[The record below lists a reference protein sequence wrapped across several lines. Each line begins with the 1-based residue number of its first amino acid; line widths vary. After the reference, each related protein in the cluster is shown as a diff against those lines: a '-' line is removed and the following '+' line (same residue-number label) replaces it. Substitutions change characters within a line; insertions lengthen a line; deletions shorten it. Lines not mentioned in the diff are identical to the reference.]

1 MAKKGEKYSEEFKS
15 DAVRMMR
22 NRGDR
27 SVAEVA
33 DDLGVPQSALYRW
46 AAEVDEATVAKRNDK
61 GETLE
66 DEVRRLRKENDRL
79 RMEKAILKKAAAFF
93 AKDNEYSYR
102 FILSGKADFEVRL
115 MCQVLG
121 VSPSAYYEWE
131 REQESQHA
139 RRDNELLEL
148 IRALFA
154 QFRARYGAPRIH
166 GELAKVGINVSR
178 KRVARL
184 MREAGIRGKGAR
196 KYKATTD
203 SKHSLPVAPNLLER
217 QFTVEARNEVWVS
230 DITYLWTRQGWMYL
244 AVIIDLFSR
253 RVVGWSLSERMTADL
268 VCSALDSAVS
278 KRQPGPGLL
287 VHSDRGSQYASRAF
301 RRRLWRYRM
310 VQSMSRKGNCW
321 DNAVAE
327 SFFATLKKELV
338 RDYVFESRA
347 AARSAVFEYIEV
359 FYNRQRAHSLLSYA
373 TPTSFEA
380 CTENTTAA

>member
-1 MAKKGEKYSEEFKS
+1 
-15 DAVRMMR
+15 
-22 NRGDR
+22 
-27 SVAEVA
+27 
-33 DDLGVPQSALYRW
+33 
-46 AAEVDEATVAKRNDK
+46 
-61 GETLE
+61 
-66 DEVRRLRKENDRL
+66 
-79 RMEKAILKKAAAFF
+79 
-93 AKDNEYSYR
+93 
-102 FILSGKADFEVRL
+102 

-184 MREAGIRGKGAR
+184 MREAGIRAKGAR

-203 SKHSLPVAPNLLER
+203 SKHALPIAPNLLER
-217 QFTVEARNEVWVS
+217 QFTVAARNEVWVS

-287 VHSDRGSQYASRAF
+287 FHSDRGSQYASRAF
-301 RRRLWRYRM
+301 RRCLWRHRM
-310 VQSMSRKGNCW
+310 LQSMSRKGNCW

-338 RDYVFESRA
+338 RDYIFESRA

-373 TPTSFEA
+373 TPTAFEA
-380 CTENTTAA
+380 CAGSTNAA